1 VDWDGGRVTLCVAIA
16 ARGNAHIELLA
27 ALAEILLDP
36 DRARALREAT
46 DPAVIVAILRAVDE

>member
-1 VDWDGGRVTLCVAIA
+1 VTLCVAIA

-46 DPAVIVAILRAVDE
+46 DPAVIVAMLRAVDE

>member
-1 VDWDGGRVTLCVAIA
+1 MDWDGGRVTLCVAIA

-46 DPAVIVAILRAVDE
+46 DPAVIVAMLRAVDE

>member
-46 DPAVIVAILRAVDE
+46 DPAVIVAMLRAVDE